1 MNETGV
7 ATARRAFWGG
17 VSAESISDW
26 VKEFTPTFACWDL
39 LECVHS
45 RRSDAATAESL
56 GGLVGRSLR
65 EIEPALAHL
74 VSRGVLRRRLTPSGD
89 ALYAYD
95 PPPEIA
101 ERVDEMLV
109 KLPQHAVRL
118 QVVTTILSV
127 NAAVNRSETSG
138 TPSESARR
146 RGS

>member
-1 MNETGV
+1 
-7 ATARRAFWGG
+7 
-17 VSAESISDW
+17 VSAESINDW
-26 VKEFTPTFACWDL
+26 VEEFTPTFACWDL

-45 RRSDAATAESL
+45 RRPDAATAESL
-56 GGLVGRSLR
+56 GDLVGRSLR

-74 VSRGVLRRRLTPSGD
+74 VSRGVLRRRLTPSGG

-118 QVVTTILSV
+118 QVVTAILSV
-127 NAAVNRSETSG
+127 NAAANRSETSG
-138 TPSESARR
+138 ASAASAFS
-146 RGS
+146 RGR